1 MDAFTFHGSRYEL
14 LQIIKRLDGVMTDDC
29 HFHCIQH
36 LHPHHRRSG
45 IAFRFDCTIRAEKAD
60 LIIVYR
66 VRPTVFTL
74 LLPLML
80 LLVTVICI
88 EAAFCGENWLFAVLS
103 GAITAISILVLS
115 ALQKVCVKRFVKT
128 FQKQTVNKKR
138 YR

>member
-1 MDAFTFHGSRYEL
+1 
-14 LQIIKRLDGVMTDDC
+14 MTDDC

-66 VRPTVFTL
+66 ARPTVFTL

-80 LLVTVICI
+80 LLVTAFCTN
-88 EAAFCGENWLFAVLS
+88 AAFCGGNWLFAVLS
-103 GAITAISILVLS
+103 CAISAVSILVLS
-115 ALQKVCVKRFVKT
+115 ALQKGCAKRFVEA
-128 FQKQTVNKKR
+128 FRKQTVNKKR

>member
-45 IAFRFDCTIRAEKAD
+45 IAFRFGCTIRAEKAD
-60 LIIVYR
+60 FIIVYR
-66 VRPTVFTL
+66 VRPTVITL
-74 LLPLML
+74 LLPLTL
-80 LLVTVICI
+80 LLLAVICI

-103 GAITAISILVLS
+103 SAISAISILVLS

>member
-36 LHPHHRRSG
+36 QHPHHRRSG

-60 LIIVYR
+60 LIIAYR

-80 LLVTVICI
+80 LLVTVFCTI
-88 EAAFCGENWLFAVLS
+88 AAFCGENWLFAVLS
-103 GAITAISILVLS
+103 CAISAVSILVLS

>member
-14 LQIIKRLDGVMTDDC
+14 LQIVKRLDGVMTDDR

-45 IAFRFDCTIRAEKAD
+45 IAFRFGCTIRAEKAD
-60 LIIVYR
+60 FIIVYR
-66 VRPTVFTL
+66 VRPTVITL
-74 LLPLML
+74 LLPLTL
-80 LLVTVICI
+80 LLLAVICI

-115 ALQKVCVKRFVKT
+115 ALQKVCVKRFVET